1 MFAEVDE
8 TCAQGATSE
17 KAAGEK
23 RTPARYLEHVTVTTG
38 EAWRTAREAVTDEMI
53 HLLKGMLDS
62 ARPYDVVTGPIKA
75 YVNEIPHA
83 PGYTLIFGAEHGVF
97 VGTVWCHEFPLVTF
111 VVTDQVQDRSSKMS
125 WRYLCESGDL
135 KAQANKDNPP
145 PVPWCANRFEIP
157 IFLAPESEVRW
168 IGDFVRCVAWAW
180 LDPDGDRYP
189 RLSAMRTQSQRTDP
203 GVCAQEAG
211 RTGPQ
216 DNAQSDDKEE
226 ATKRRA
232 REMLNHY
239 FKGMEHMRADIPYP
253 HPLPADI
260 APWHCYTS
268 DGGHGILALPMAL
281 YMNPHLR
288 NKNWVV
294 PINVKT
300 VLRRGYQMLDGFVV
314 VDAPIGPWGVI
325 EDQDSHEL

>member
-62 ARPYDVVTGPIKA
+62 ARPYDVVTGPHKV
-75 YVNEIPHA
+75 YVNEIPA
-83 PGYTLIFGAEHGVF
+83 AAGYALAFTAEDGVF
-97 VGTVWCHEFPLVTF
+97 SGTVWRHDVPLFTF
-111 VVTDQVQDRSSKMS
+111 VVTGQESTSTALWWQFCD
-125 WRYLCESGDL
+125 SGDL
-135 KAQANKDNPP
+135 RVRADKDKPP
-145 PVPWCANRFEIP
+145 LVPWCANRFEVRG
-157 IFLAPESEVRW
+157 FLVPESERRW
-168 IGDFVRCVAWAW
+168 LEDVAGCVAWAW

-232 REMLNHY
+232 SEMLNHF
-239 FKGMEHMRADIPYP
+239 FKGMEHMRADVPYP

-260 APWHCYTS
+260 APWHCYTR
-268 DGGHGILALPMAL
+268 DGGHGILALPL
-281 YMNPHLR
+281 ESYRNPSLR
-288 NKNWVV
+288 NKNWVL

-300 VLRRGYQMLDGFVV
+300 VLRRGYQILDGFVV
-314 VDAPIGPWGVI
+314 VDAPIGPWGAVI
-325 EDQDSHEL
+325 EDQDSYEL